1 MEEGLDSGTNLE
13 KHEKETRS
21 NDAWVQIAHMPSQP
35 ELILP
40 RNLRKLLA
48 R

>member
-1 MEEGLDSGTNLE
+1 MEEGPDSDTNLE
-13 KHEKETRS
+13 KHEKARP
-21 NDAWVQIAHMPSQP
+21 NDACVQIAHMPSQP